1 MNNTVKQVKDQWDIV
16 DEVRKVVQLSKRGQN
31 FVGLCPFHSE
41 KTPSFYVSPSKK
53 RFLIVLAVV
62 KMAMLY
68 HL

>member
-41 KTPSFYVSPSKK
+41 KTHPF
-53 RFLIVLAVV
+53 
-62 KMAMLY
+62 M
-68 HL
+68 